1 VRVDG
6 TDIVLVATGSEVH
19 LASDAAILLAEQGIS
34 ARVVSVPCVEVFN
47 NQPDVYR
54 ASVLGTDLPVF
65 TLEAGST
72 AMWSAVARNGGVAI
86 GIDHF
91 GASAPAEVLAE
102 HYGFT
107 PEAVVATV
115 TEAFSQS

>member
-1 VRVDG
+1 MRVDG
-6 TDIVLVATGSEVH
+6 TDIVLVATGSEVP
-19 LASDAAILLAEQGIS
+19 LASDAATVLAEKGIS

-47 NQPDVYR
+47 NQPDDYR
-54 ASVLGTDLPVF
+54 AIVLGANLPVF
-65 TLEAGST
+65 TIEAGST

-91 GASAPAEVLAE
+91 GASAPADVLAW

-107 PEAVVATV
+107 PEAVAATV
-115 TEAFSQS
+115 IETLSQS

>member
-1 VRVDG
+1 MRVDG
-6 TDIVLVATGSEVH
+6 TDIVLVTTGSEVH
-19 LASDAAILLAEQGIS
+19 LASDAATLLAEQGIS

-47 NQPDVYR
+47 DQDDVYR
-54 ASVLGTDLPVF
+54 VSVLGTELPVF

-72 AMWSAVARNGGVAI
+72 ALWSAVAGNGGVAI

-107 PEAVVATV
+107 PEAVAATV
-115 TEAFSQS
+115 TETLSPL